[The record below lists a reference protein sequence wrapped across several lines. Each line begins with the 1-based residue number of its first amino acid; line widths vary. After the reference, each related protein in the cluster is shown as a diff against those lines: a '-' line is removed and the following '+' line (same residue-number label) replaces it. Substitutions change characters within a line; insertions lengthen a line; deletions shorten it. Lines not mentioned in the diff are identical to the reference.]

1 MSVPAWLLPSKRS
14 GTLLAAAVVI
24 AVIGTAAWLVI
35 DEVRT
40 HRLQAARLAGIAR
53 ELRFE
58 VRPGPSDAIR
68 FPEAGPYDERL
79 GYRQLPEFVGRLE
92 RQGFRVSAQARMS
105 PGMID
110 LLDRGVFAIYRE
122 KDQAG
127 LELRECRGEPTFVAR
142 FPQRVYARFESVPS
156 LLVDALLF
164 VEDRDLLDGQQ
175 PTRNPAIEWDRLAK
189 AVVDQAWRM
198 VDGAHPAHGGSTL
211 ATQIEKYR
219 HSPDGRTESA
229 TEKLRQM
236 ASASLRAYLDG
247 EDTLARR
254 REIVTDYLNTVP
266 LAARPGFGEVNGI
279 GDGLWAWY
287 GRDFTEINRLLGDG
301 DDEAPMAEAALRER
315 ATAFKQ
321 ALSLMIAQRRPS
333 WYLFGGE
340 ADLAG
345 LTDSYLRL
353 MERAGMIS
361 PALRDAAL
369 AVRLQRQAQPP
380 PEPAISFTERKAAT
394 AVRARL
400 SAMLDVPRAYDLDRL
415 DLAARSTL
423 DGEAQ
428 HTATR
433 VLRGLADPA
442 TARAAGLYGHNLL
455 QPDDDPGK
463 LVFSFTLFERGERAN
478 LLRVQTDNF
487 DQPFDINEGARLDLG
502 STAKLRTLVTY
513 LELVADLHAR
523 WSGLAPAQ
531 LEAVAVSP
539 RDALGRWA
547 KDYLLRSGADATLA
561 AMLEAALQ
569 RRYSAS
575 PAEEFFTGGGLHRFG
590 NFEAAD
596 NNRVL
601 TVREALERS
610 VNLVFIRLM
619 RDIVHHLMFKV
630 PGSSATLLED
640 RSDPARQ
647 EYLSRFADREGRE
660 FIARFYRKYQGKSPQ
675 EAEELLL
682 QGVRASPR
690 RLSTLFLE
698 LEPDAD
704 ADALGRF
711 LAQQLPGNE
720 LSAQTVR
727 ALHEKQGPRALPSLA
742 DRGYVAG
749 VHPLELW
756 LVGFLRRHPEA
767 TLGETYAASR
777 AERQEVY
784 GWLFKTRNKN
794 AQDVRIRSLLE
805 VEAFLEVQRAWHRLG
820 YPFDALT
827 PSYATALGASGDR
840 PAALAELMGILVNDG
855 LRLPVARIES
865 LAFARGTPYET
876 RLDFDPPPA
885 ERVLP
890 REVAQA
896 ARSALLG
903 VVERGTARR
912 LAGTLARPDGT
923 PLAIGGKTGTGD
935 HRFDV
940 YGRGGQLISSRVV
953 SRSATFVFLI
963 GERYYGTMMAY
974 VREPYAA
981 RYRFT
986 SALPTQLL
994 KSLAPALLPFL
1005 DRPDSGPACVPLP

>member
-1 MSVPAWLLPSKRS
+1 MSAFSRLLTFRKS
-14 GTLLAAAVVI
+14 AALFAFAVVI

-35 DEVRT
+35 DELRT
-40 HRLQAARLAGIAR
+40 HRLQAARLADIAR

-58 VRPGPSDAIR
+58 VDAGPSDAIR
-68 FPEAGPYDERL
+68 FPGAGPYDERL
-79 GYRQLPEFVGRLE
+79 GYRRLPEFVERLE

-105 PGMID
+105 PRMIEVRDHD
-110 LLDRGVFAIYRE
+110 LFTIYRE

-127 LELRECRGEPTFVAR
+127 LELRECRGEPTYVAR
-142 FPQRVYARFESVPS
+142 FPQRVYARFESVPR

-164 VEDRDLLDGQQ
+164 VEDRDLLDARQ
-175 PTRNPAIEWDRLAK
+175 PSRNPAIEWDRLAK
-189 AVVDQAWRM
+189 AVIDQLWRLVDETHS
-198 VDGAHPAHGGSTL
+198 VHGGSTL

-229 TEKLRQM
+229 AEKLRQM

-247 EDTLARR
+247 ENTLERR

-266 LAARPGFGEVNGI
+266 LAARAGFGEVNGI

-287 GRDFTEINRLLGDG
+287 GRDFAEVNRLLGG
-301 DDEAPMAEAALRER
+301 DAGEAPMTEAALQER

-340 ADLAG
+340 SDLAE
-345 LTDSYLRL
+345 LTDSYLRI

-361 PALRDAAL
+361 TALRDAAL
-369 AVRLQRQAQPP
+369 PVRLQRPARLPA
-380 PEPAISFTERKAAT
+380 EPAISFTERKAAT
-394 AVRARL
+394 AVRTRL

-415 DLAARSTL
+415 DLAVRSTL

-428 HTATR
+428 RTATR

-455 QPDDDPGK
+455 RPDDDPGK
-463 LVFSFTLFERGERAN
+463 LVFSFTLFERGEHAN
-478 LLRVQTDNF
+478 RLRVQTDNF
-487 DQPFDINEGARLDLG
+487 EQPFDINEGARLDLG

-513 LELVADLHAR
+513 LELVADLHSR
-523 WSGLAPAQ
+523 WSGLARAQ

-547 KDYLLRSGADATLA
+547 KDYLLRGGASGTLE
-561 AMLEAALQ
+561 AMLEAAMQ
-569 RRYSAS
+569 RRYPAS
-575 PAEEFFTGGGLHRFG
+575 PAEEFYTGGGLHRFG
-590 NFEAAD
+590 NFDAAD
-596 NNRVL
+596 NGRVL

-610 VNLVFIRLM
+610 VNLVFVRLM
-619 RDIVHHLMFKV
+619 RDVVHHLMFKV
-630 PGSSATLLED
+630 SGSSATLLED

-660 FIARFYRKYQGKSPQ
+660 FITRFYRKYHGKSPQ

-690 RLSTLFLE
+690 RLASIYFALE
-698 LEPDAD
+698 RDAG
-704 ADALGRF
+704 ADALGQF
-711 LAQQLPGNE
+711 LAQRLPGNE
-720 LSAQTVR
+720 ISASTLR
-727 ALHEKQGPRALPSLA
+727 TLYERQGPQGLPSLA

-756 LVGFLRRHPEA
+756 LVGFLRHRPGA
-767 TLGETYAASR
+767 TLGEAYTASR

-876 RLDFDPPPA
+876 RMEFEPRPP

-890 REVAQA
+890 PEVARV
-896 ARSALLG
+896 ARRALLG

-912 LAGTLARPDGT
+912 LAGTLALPDGT

-940 YGRGGQLISSRVV
+940 YGRGGQLVSSRVV

-981 RYRFT
+981 QYRFT

-1005 DRPDSGPACVPLP
+1005 ESTGGEPACVS